1 MDRREAIRRTSLLM
15 GGALSASA
23 ITAVMSGCQAAP
35 TEPGWTPMYLK
46 PEEGQM
52 VAEIA
57 ERIIPATD
65 TPGAKDAGVHRFIDL
80 FLQDNATRE
89 EQILFQSGLADLNA
103 RANDKHGK
111 NFVKLTSEQ
120 MDDILGDISAG
131 SEASQEDMAA
141 NIANEGE
148 AVQGGA
154 FNPRKFFDGIC
165 QLTILG
171 FFTSELGATQ
181 VLKMDEI
188 PTEYLGCIP
197 YSEVGGT
204 WAL

>member
-1 MDRREAIRRTSLLM
+1 M

-23 ITAVMSGCQAAP
+23 VAAVMSGCQAAP
-35 TEPGWTPMYLK
+35 TDPSWTPLYLK
-46 PEEGQM
+46 PEEGEM
-52 VAEIA
+52 VADVA
-57 ERIIPATD
+57 ERIMPATD

-80 FLQDNATRE
+80 FLQDNATAE
-89 EQILFQSGLADLNA
+89 ERNLFQAGLADLNA
-103 RANDKHGK
+103 RAQDKHSK
-111 NFVKLTSEQ
+111 RFVKLSPEQ
-120 MDDILGDISAG
+120 MDGILTDISGG
-131 SEASQEDMAA
+131 SDGSQEDTAV
-141 NIANEGE
+141 NLANEGE
-148 AVQGGA
+148 AVQGGD
-154 FNPRKFFDGIC
+154 FNPKKFFGGIR

-171 FFTSELGATQ
+171 FFTSEIGATQ